1 MSGRA
6 TMSATVNA
14 SRTRIDTVEVHCY
27 QVPTATGAESD
38 GTLRWNSTAVTV
50 VELNADGLT
59 GVGYAYCHPAA
70 RTVIETKLSSILL
83 EADPWMPERSW
94 AQMQVEL
101 RQLGHAGLA
110 MMALSAVDIA
120 LWDLKAKLLDVCL
133 ADALPRFHESVA
145 IYGSGGFTNL
155 TDDQLREQVH
165 EWIRAGCRSM
175 KIKVGSDK
183 LADPS
188 RIDVVRVEAGP
199 DAELMVDGNGAYT
212 VPEALLWG
220 ECFRDQ
226 GVDYFEEPVSSEN
239 LRGLA
244 EVRCR
249 APAGLSIAGGEYG
262 WDLPYYGQMLD
273 ADAVHILQ
281 ADVTRCGGITNLIRI
296 DGLCKARNLPF
307 SAHCAPAVSA
317 HACCAMESVLHIEY
331 FYDHQRIERMLFDGT
346 LDPCGGRLTPDRE
359 RPGLGIE
366 LKRDEAARFA
376 V

>member
-1 MSGRA
+1 
-6 TMSATVNA
+6 MSATVRPG
-14 SRTRIDTVEVHCY
+14 RTGIDKIDVHCY
-27 QVPTATGAESD
+27 EVPTATGAESD
-38 GTLRWNSTAVTV
+38 GTLRWNSTVVTV
-50 VELNADGLT
+50 VELHADGIT
-59 GVGYAYCHPAA
+59 GLGYTYCHPAA
-70 RTVIETKLSSILL
+70 RTVIETKLSSILM

-94 AQMQVEL
+94 ALMQVEL
-101 RQLGHAGLA
+101 RQLGHSGLA

-155 TDDQLREQVH
+155 TDDQLREQVQD
-165 EWIRAGCRSM
+165 WARTGCHSI
-175 KIKVGSDK
+175 KIKVGTDK
-183 LADPS
+183 LGDPA
-188 RIDVVRVEAGP
+188 RVDVVRDAAGP
-199 DAELMVDGNGAYT
+199 EVELMVDGNGAYT
-212 VPEALLWG
+212 VPEALVWG
-220 ECFRDQ
+220 ERFREQ

-244 EVRCR
+244 EVRRR
-249 APAGLSIAGGEYG
+249 APAGLAIAAGEYG

-273 ADAVHILQ
+273 ADAVDILQ
-281 ADVTRCGGITNLIRI
+281 ADVTRCGGLTNLIRI

-331 FYDHQRIERMLFDGT
+331 FYDHQRIERILFDGT
-346 LDPCGGRLTPDRE
+346 LDPLDGLLTPDRE
-359 RPGLGIE
+359 RSGLGIE

>member
-1 MSGRA
+1 
-6 TMSATVNA
+6 MSATLNP

-27 QVPTATGAESD
+27 QGPTATGAESD
-38 GTLRWNSTAVTV
+38 GTLTWNSTAITV
-50 VELNADGLT
+50 VELHADGVT
-59 GVGYAYCHPAA
+59 GLGYSYCHPAA
-70 RTVIETKLSSILL
+70 RTVIETKLSSVLV
-83 EADPWMPERSW
+83 EADPCMPERSW
-94 AQMQVEL
+94 AHMQVEL

-110 MMALSAVDIA
+110 MMARSAVDIA
-120 LWDLKAKLLDVCL
+120 LWDLKAKLIDVCL

-155 TDDQLREQVH
+155 TEDQLREQVH
-165 EWIRAGCRSM
+165 EWVRAGCRSM
-175 KIKVGSDK
+175 KIKVGRDK

-188 RIDVVRVEAGP
+188 RIDVVREEAGP

-220 ECFRDQ
+220 ECFRGQ

-244 EVRCR
+244 EVRRR

-262 WDLPYYGQMLD
+262 WDVPYYGQMLD

-317 HACCAMESVLHIEY
+317 HAGCAMESVLHIEY
-331 FYDHQRIERMLFDGT
+331 FYDHKRIERMLFDGT
-346 LDPCGGRLTPDRE
+346 LDPCAGRLTPDRE
-359 RPGLGIE
+359 PPGLGIE

>member
-1 MSGRA
+1 MSGSAAMTA
-6 TMSATVNA
+6 TANP
-14 SRTRIDTVEVHCY
+14 SRTRIDTIEVHCY
-27 QVPTATGAESD
+27 EVPTATEAESD
-38 GTLRWNSTAVTV
+38 GTLTWDSTGLTV
-50 VELNADGLT
+50 VELHADGVT
-59 GVGYAYCHPAA
+59 GLGYTYCHPAA
-70 RTVIETKLSSILL
+70 RMVIETQLSSILM
-83 EADPWMPERSW
+83 EADPWMPEHSW
-94 AQMQVEL
+94 ARMQVKL

-155 TDDQLREQVH
+155 TDDQLHEQIH
-165 EWIRAGCRSM
+165 GWARAGCRSM

-183 LADPS
+183 PADPS
-188 RIDVVRVEAGP
+188 RIDTVREAAGP
-199 DAELMVDGNGAYT
+199 DVELMVDGNGAYT
-212 VPEALLWG
+212 VPEALLWA
-220 ECFRDQ
+220 ERFRDH
-226 GVDYFEEPVSSEN
+226 GVIYFEEPVSSEN
-239 LRGLA
+239 LGGLT
-244 EVRCR
+244 EVRRR
-249 APAGLSIAGGEYG
+249 APAGLAIAAGEYG

-273 ADAVHILQ
+273 AEAVHILQ

-331 FYDHQRIERMLFDGT
+331 FYDHQRIERMLFEGT
-346 LDPCGGRLTPDRE
+346 LDPCGGRLAPDRG